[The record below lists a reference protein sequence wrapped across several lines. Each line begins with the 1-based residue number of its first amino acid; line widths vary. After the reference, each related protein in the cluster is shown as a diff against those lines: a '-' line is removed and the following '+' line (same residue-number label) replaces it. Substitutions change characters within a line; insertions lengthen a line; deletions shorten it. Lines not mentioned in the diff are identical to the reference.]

1 MRFRYYIKGL
11 VIALALTILMTGST
25 VSTPVAGPAS
35 SGSALTPVQAIV
47 LGVVEGLT
55 EYLPVSSTGHLLVA
69 QALMGLGGSAGSDA
83 AINAYIVVIQF
94 GAILA
99 ILVICLKRF
108 VSLYRGV
115 FQGDPAGRQLMAN
128 LIFAFLPAVVI
139 GLALEGQIKSRLFG
153 TYPVI
158 IGWVAGG
165 IVILVFAFLCRHRS
179 IDLHRGKP
187 MEAITI
193 RMALFIGVAQC
204 LAMWPGVSRSLA
216 TILGALFMGVSMTAA
231 VEFSFLLGAVTLSAA
246 SAYDLLKHG
255 NEMMQVFDFSS
266 MALGLVFAFVSA
278 VLSVKWMV
286 GYLNRYGLELFGYY
300 RIAVAGVAWLVF
312 FA

>member
-1 MRFRYYIKGL
+1 MQKRYPRWGVAVFAGL
-11 VIALALTILMTGST
+11 IVLAIGLSWAADNSPAMGS
-25 VSTPVAGPAS
+25 G
-35 SGSALTPVQAIV
+35 LNNYQAIV
-47 LGVVEGLT
+47 LGIVEGLT

-69 QALMGLGGSAGSDA
+69 KEMMGLGDDPASDA

-99 ILVICLKRF
+99 ILVICLNRF
-108 VSLYRGV
+108 VSLY
-115 FQGDPAGRQLMAN
+115 QGIFKGDAAGRKLLAN
-128 LIFAFLPAVVI
+128 LIFAFLPAVVV
-139 GLALEGQIKSRLFG
+139 GLALEDQIKSRLFG

-158 IGWVAGG
+158 IGWVVGG
-165 IVILVFAFLCRHRS
+165 LVILGFAFLCRHRS
-179 IDLHRGKP
+179 IDIHQGRRIEDISIP
-187 MEAITI
+187 VS
-193 RMALFIGVAQC
+193 LFIGFAQC

-246 SAYDLLKHG
+246 SFYDLLKHG
-255 NEMMQVFDFSS
+255 REMIHVFDFFP

-278 VLSVKWMV
+278 MLSVKWMV

-300 RIAVAGVAWLVF
+300 RIAIAMLAWWVF
-312 FA
+312 FF

>member
-1 MRFRYYIKGL
+1 MQKRYPRWGMAVFAGMIVLAIASAWAAADNSPAMGSGL
-11 VIALALTILMTGST
+11 NNG
-25 VSTPVAGPAS
+25 
-35 SGSALTPVQAIV
+35 QAIV
-47 LGVVEGLT
+47 LGIVEGLT

-69 QALMGLGGSAGSDA
+69 KEMMGLGGDSASDT

-99 ILVICLKRF
+99 ILVICLNRF
-108 VSLYRGV
+108 ISLY
-115 FQGDPAGRQLMAN
+115 QGIFKGDTAGRKLLAN
-128 LIFAFLPAVVI
+128 LIFAFLPAVVV
-139 GLALEGQIKSRLFG
+139 GLALEDQIKSRLFG

-158 IGWVAGG
+158 IGWVVGG
-165 IVILVFAFLCRHRS
+165 LVILGFAFLCRHRS
-179 IDLHRGKP
+179 IDIHQGKHLEDISIP
-187 MEAITI
+187 V
-193 RMALFIGVAQC
+193 ALFIGFAQC

-246 SAYDLLKHG
+246 SLYDFLKHG
-255 NEMMQVFDFSS
+255 QEMIHVFDFFP

-278 VLSVKWMV
+278 MLSVKWMV

-300 RIAVAGVAWLVF
+300 RIAIAGMAWWVF
-312 FA
+312 YF

>member
-1 MRFRYYIKGL
+1 MQKRYPLWRVAVFAGL
-11 VIALALTILMTGST
+11 IILAI
-25 VSTPVAGPAS
+25 
-35 SGSALTPVQAIV
+35 GSAWAAADNSPAMGSGLNHYQAIV
-47 LGVVEGLT
+47 LGIVEGLT

-69 QALMGLGGSAGSDA
+69 KEMMGLGGDSASDA

-99 ILVICLKRF
+99 ILVICLNRF
-108 VSLYRGV
+108 ISLY
-115 FQGDPAGRQLMAN
+115 QGIFKGDAAGRKLLAN

-139 GLALEGQIKSRLFG
+139 GLALEDQIKSRLFG

-158 IGWVAGG
+158 IGWVVGG
-165 IVILVFAFLCRHRS
+165 LVILGFAFLCRHRS
-179 IDLHRGKP
+179 IDIHQGRRI
-187 MEAITI
+187 EDI
-193 RMALFIGVAQC
+193 RIPVALFIGFAQC

-246 SAYDLLKHG
+246 SLYDLLKHG
-255 NEMMQVFDFSS
+255 REMIQVFNFFP
-266 MALGLVFAFVSA
+266 MLLGLVFAFVSA
-278 VLSVKWMV
+278 MLSVKWMV

-300 RIAVAGVAWLVF
+300 RIAIAVLAWWVF
-312 FA
+312 LQ

>member
-1 MRFRYYIKGL
+1 MKRNYLQWGAAALTGL
-11 VIALALTILMTGST
+11 VILTAGIALAGS
-25 VSTPVAGPAS
+25 SPD
-35 SGSALTPVQAIV
+35 SGSELSLVQAIV
-47 LGVVEGLT
+47 FGVVEGLT

-69 QALMGLGGSAGSDA
+69 KEIMGVGGSPESEA

-94 GAILA
+94 GAIIA
-99 ILVICLKRF
+99 ILVICLNRF

-115 FQGDPAGRQLMAN
+115 FQGDAAGRKLLAN

-139 GLALEGQIKSRLFG
+139 GLALEDLIKGHLFG

-165 IVILVFAFLCRHRS
+165 LVILGFAFLCRFRS
-179 IDLHRGKP
+179 IDLHKGKRLEDIQIP
-187 MEAITI
+187 V
-193 RMALFIGVAQC
+193 ALFIGFAQC

-216 TILGALFMGVSMTAA
+216 TILGALFMGVSMAAA

-246 SAYDLLKHG
+246 SFYDLLKHG
-255 NEMMQVFDFSS
+255 SEMMQVFDFSA

-300 RIAVAGVAWLVF
+300 RLAIAAVAWMVF
-312 FA
+312 YL

>member
-1 MRFRYYIKGL
+1 MQKKYPRWGAAVLVGL
-11 VIALALTILMTGST
+11 IVLTAGAALANNSPDPGS
-25 VSTPVAGPAS
+25 GL
-35 SGSALTPVQAIV
+35 SAAQAIV
-47 LGVVEGLT
+47 FGVVEGLT

-69 QALMGLGGSAGSDA
+69 KELMGVGTEASSEA

-94 GAILA
+94 GAIIA
-99 ILVICLKRF
+99 ILVICLNRF
-108 VSLYRGV
+108 VSLYKGL
-115 FQGDPAGRQLMAN
+115 FQGDAVGRKLLVN
-128 LIFAFLPAVVI
+128 LIVAFLPAVVI
-139 GLALEGQIKSRLFG
+139 GLALEDQIKGRLFG

-165 IVILVFAFLCRHRS
+165 LVILGFAFLCRFRS
-179 IDLHRGKP
+179 IDQHQGKDL
-187 MEAITI
+187 EDI
-193 RMALFIGVAQC
+193 RIPMALFIGFAQC

-216 TILGALFMGVSMTAA
+216 TILGALFMGVSMAAA

-246 SAYDLLKHG
+246 SIYDLLKHG
-255 NEMMQVFDFSS
+255 QEMMRVFDFSS

-300 RIAVAGVAWLVF
+300 RIAIAGVAWLVF
-312 FA
+312 YL